1 MATGR
6 GKAGGQEVISVALRA
21 TPTAEGLTSEGWV
34 MPTLEVE
41 AGHLLFSLL
50 ASGLTHRPRLSD
62 WHVASL
68 A

>member
-1 MATGR
+1 M
-6 GKAGGQEVISVALRA
+6 ALRA

-41 AGHLLFSLL
+41 APHLLFSLL
-50 ASGLTHRPRLSD
+50 ASGLTHRPQLSD